1 MFCSRFELS
10 EEDVRISQV
19 AVGSPFGC
27 FVPKLSSN
35 IQSLEAQLK
44 KESGR

>member
-27 FVPKLSSN
+27 FVPKFSSN

-44 KESGR
+44 KESG